1 MVQITHIIFAHEAAE
16 TTGGIGALG
25 LDAKAFVIQ
34 LITFLLAFY
43 VLKRF
48 AFEPIVKVM
57 NQRRET
63 IEAGV
68 TLGEEMKKERAALDD
83 KIAEELQ
90 KARKEADG
98 IIANS
103 QDAGRQVVADAEAK
117 ATQKAAG
124 IMREAEAR
132 IETETTRARK
142 ALEGELV
149 TLISD
154 ATEAIIGEKVD
165 SKKDAQLI
173 DAALKGS
180 KA

>member
-1 MVQITHIIFAHEAAE
+1 MIHIVPIVASEAAE
-16 TTGGIGALG
+16 SSGGIGALG
-25 LDAKAFVIQ
+25 IDTKAFVIQ
-34 LITFLLAFY
+34 LITFLLAFW

-48 AFEPIVKVM
+48 AFGPIIKLM
-57 NQRRET
+57 DQRRQT

-68 TLGEEMKKERAALDD
+68 SLGEEMKQERAALDE
-83 KIAEELQ
+83 KIATELQ
-90 KARKEADG
+90 NARKKADE

-103 QDAGRQVVADAEAK
+103 QDAGRQVIADAESK
-117 ATQKAAG
+117 ASQKAAG

-132 IETETTRARK
+132 IESETTRARK
-142 ALEGELV
+142 ALESELV

-173 DAALKGS
+173 DAALKGG
-180 KA
+180 K